1 MNKSHY
7 LAGIKVTVPII
18 FAFLPIGIAFA
29 VIAREAGFSLS
40 ETVFMSASVFAGA
53 SQIMAAGMY
62 LQGAGIITIAIA
74 TFILNFRHFI
84 MSACVMEKMKDVPR
98 WMRVIAS
105 FFITDES
112 FAIFTTDKKSTAAFF
127 FGIITVTYGSWVLGS
142 FLGAVLS
149 DFLPAIVS
157 ASFAVAF
164 YAMFL
169 SMLVPSLTQS
179 WRLLVLV
186 IITAICNTILVQFI
200 DAPFALV
207 ISTLVCAFIG
217 MFFVDVSGGSSR

>member
-1 MNKSHY
+1 MNKLHY
-7 LAGIKVTVPII
+7 LAGLKAALPII
-18 FAFLPIGIAFA
+18 FAFLPIGIAYA
-29 VIAREAGFSLS
+29 VIAREAGFSVS
-40 ETVFMSASVFAGA
+40 ETVFMSVSVFAGA

-62 LQGAGIITIAIA
+62 LQGAGIIAIAIA
-74 TFILNFRHFI
+74 TFILNFRHLI
-84 MSACVMEKMKDVPR
+84 MSTCVMEKMQNVPR
-98 WMRVIAS
+98 WMRGVAS
-105 FFITDES
+105 FFVTDES
-112 FAIFTTDKKSTAAFF
+112 FAIFTTDKKNTAAFF
-127 FGIITVTYGSWVLGS
+127 FGIITVTYGSWVFGS

-217 MFFVDVSGGSSR
+217 MFFVDVPCGGGK